1 VAWGLKLVRKF
12 FEGKM
17 KNIIESIVKTVY
29 GSVKEK
35 SEYKAYL
42 KLLKSLP
49 EDYQFVAKEIENYM
63 FSFVLDENVMTVLM
77 NIAEAFAV
85 AATDGRNV
93 FSVTGKDVGS
103 FCNDIIKKQQLKTYE
118 EIQREKL
125 NKNINKKFG

>member
-1 VAWGLKLVRKF
+1 
-12 FEGKM
+12 M

-35 SEYKAYL
+35 AEYKAYL

-49 EDYQFVAKEIENYM
+49 DDYQFVAKEIEKYM
-63 FSFVLDENVMTVLM
+63 FSFVLDENVMIVLM

-93 FSVTGKDVGS
+93 FSVTGKDVGL
-103 FCNDIIKKQQLKTYE
+103 FCNDIIKKQKLKTYE
-118 EIQREKL
+118 EQQREKL
-125 NKNINKKFG
+125 NKNINKKLGINNG